1 MKRLLTCNLLF
12 IKRCFK
18 KLSFLLLLLAIPV
31 LCLLLKNTAKDSSS
45 SITAGIYLEKESPLA
60 LQISNNLVSKYD
72 SVRFELCKDK
82 EMLMNRVING
92 TYECGYVFSEDFDEK
107 LLNKKTKK
115 ILEVYVS
122 PKTLTSALTN
132 EYVFSELF
140 VEYAFHELVDYIK
153 TDNIFKNKD
162 LSDINNTLRP
172 IYDDYVNGDET
183 FSFRYINPKE
193 GSVEDTSLFT
203 SYLLLSV
210 KGVIALLIMFAAFI
224 GTLNLYKDNKAG
236 VFYAYKGINKTL
248 AKMSEIFSVT
258 LPAALSG
265 LITIY
270 ACNLSDG
277 FLTEILRLF
286 AYALIGTV
294 YCYVLYKL
302 IPNQY
307 VFSAFIPILIL
318 GSIIFCP
325 IFIDVSEILPFVKN
339 ISWLFLPKYY
349 FIFA

>member
-18 KLSFLLLLLAIPV
+18 KLSFILLLLAIPV
-31 LCLLLKNTAKDSSS
+31 LCLLLKNTAKSGSS
-45 SITAGIYLEKESPLA
+45 SITAGIFIEQESPLA
-60 LQISNNLVSKYD
+60 LQISNNLTGRYD
-72 SVRFELCKDK
+72 SVKFELCGDK
-82 EMLMNRVING
+82 ETLINRVTNG

-115 ILEVYVS
+115 IVEVYIS

-140 VEYAFHELVDYIK
+140 VEYAFRELVDYIEMD
-153 TDNIFKNKD
+153 TVFKNKD
-162 LSDINNTLRP
+162 LSDISNTLRP

-193 GSVEDTSLFT
+193 GSVEDTALFS

-236 VFYAYKGINKTL
+236 VFYAFKGINKTF

-258 LPAALSG
+258 LSAALSG
-265 LITIY
+265 LVTIY

-277 FLTEILRLF
+277 FVTEVLRMF
-286 AYALIGTV
+286 VYALICTV

-325 IFIDVSEILPFVKN
+325 IFIDVSEILPFVKY

-349 FIFA
+349 FIYA